1 MLHRRC
7 SYFQLGLS
15 VARGDHMLF
24 IISSKPRNC
33 QRVSRVF
40 TWENS
45 HRREFH
51 TARDDFLILYRVY
64 MMTGSF
70 HISLLEGTLH
80 LGKIHLWFKIA
91 NVTHVLPVPVYR
103 QTDFT
108 LKRVVVSR
116 LHDTVVRFRTGVNFS
131 PQYNNRSE
139 LTPGWLAPVW
149 HFVAVSN
156 VEPWEEPEW
165 TRSGAQV
172 APLSFKHPL
181 SLSSEFISL

>member
-7 SYFQLGLS
+7 SYFQLGLP

-24 IISSKPRNC
+24 IISFKPRNC

-51 TARDDFLILYRVY
+51 TGVTFWFRIAFTWWLVHFISRYLKVHFILV
-64 MMTGSF
+64 
-70 HISLLEGTLH
+70 L
-80 LGKIHLWFKIA
+80 HLWFKIA
-91 NVTHVLPVPVYR
+91 NVTHVLPVAVYR
-103 QTDFT
+103 QTEFT
-108 LKRVVVSR
+108 LKRVVVSG

-131 PQYNNRSE
+131 PQYNNRSA

-172 APLSFKHPL
+172 ALLSFKHPL
-181 SLSSEFISL
+181 SLSIDFISL

>member
-1 MLHRRC
+1 
-7 SYFQLGLS
+7 
-15 VARGDHMLF
+15 MLF
-24 IISSKPRNC
+24 IISFKPRNC

-45 HRREFH
+45 H
-51 TARDDFLILYRVY
+51 

-70 HISLLEGTLH
+70 HNSLLEGTLH
-80 LGKIHLWFKIA
+80 LGKIHLWFKIP

-103 QTDFT
+103 QTEFT

-131 PQYNNRSE
+131 PQYNNRSA

-156 VEPWEEPEW
+156 VEPWEEPAW

-172 APLSFKHPL
+172 ALLSFKHPL
-181 SLSSEFISL
+181 SLSIDFISL

>member
-7 SYFQLGLS
+7 SYFQLGLP

-24 IISSKPRNC
+24 IISFKPRNC

-80 LGKIHLWFKIA
+80 VDKIQNRKHYACATYPFQSTGRPISRRNGWSFCVYMILLWDF
-91 NVTHVLPVPVYR
+91 VPEW
-103 QTDFT
+103 
-108 LKRVVVSR
+108 
-116 LHDTVVRFRTGVNFS
+116 N
-131 PQYNNRSE
+131 
-139 LTPGWLAPVW
+139 LAPVQ
-149 HFVAVSN
+149 
-156 VEPWEEPEW
+156 EPGW
-165 TRSGAQV
+165 THAGVTRACMTFCGG
-172 APLSFKHPL
+172 
-181 SLSSEFISL
+181 IM